1 MSVDSAKVFD
11 SLEKKVEKLLERY
24 RGAAEENVK
33 LKSRLSEREDEI
45 EKLKGELAS
54 ARKAGQKEAEL
65 TGQVKR
71 FEEENEKVRQRL
83 TKLIDTLESID
94 ASRG

>member
-1 MSVDSAKVFD
+1 MSVDSVKVFD
-11 SLEKKVEKLLERY
+11 ALEKKVERLVERY
-24 RGAAEENVK
+24 RAAADENGK
-33 LKSRLSEREDEI
+33 LKSQLSKQDGEI
-45 EKLKGELAS
+45 EKLKGDLAS

-65 TGQVKR
+65 AAEVKR

-83 TKLIDTLESID
+83 TRLIESLESID

>member
-24 RGAAEENVK
+24 RGAAEENGK
-33 LKSRLSEREDEI
+33 LKSRLGERENEL

-54 ARKAGQKEAEL
+54 ARKAGQKETEL
-65 TGQVKR
+65 AAQVKR

-83 TKLIDTLESID
+83 TKLVETLESID

>member
-24 RGAAEENVK
+24 RAAADENGK
-33 LKSRLSEREDEI
+33 LKSRLAERESEL

-65 TGQVKR
+65 ASQVKR
-71 FEEENEKVRQRL
+71 FEEENERVRLRL